1 MKRLV
6 RPALAIL
13 FLAAGLA
20 APARAQEPVMLRY
33 LNAPAPGE
41 PIRRSPTL
49 GLAVGGETHSAIM
62 DTGSTGV
69 VISATSIAGFES
81 LPPLGPGRVF
91 YSSSGRIMR
100 GVFVE
105 VPVTVVGAD
114 GTRLTTRPIR
124 VLAVTR
130 IDCARRARS
139 CRPIDM
145 PRRVSMLGIGFA
157 RGRADDA
164 ARNPFLNLPGMGA
177 RGEAAALARGYVVGR
192 EGVRVGITD
201 RDREGFSL
209 VKLRPDARTGDW
221 EAAPVCLALEGRT
234 PRACGTML
242 MDTGVTSMFLT
253 LPDAQTEGLENVGP
267 RGEPE
272 LGDGVSLAV
281 SPGEG
286 AQAPAYGFTVGDHA
300 NPVAPE
306 RVIMVRRP
314 PGRPAFVNTTVH
326 ALNAFDYLF
335 DDSRGEVGF
344 RMR

>member
-1 MKRLV
+1 MMRSTRSL
-6 RPALAIL
+6 LAFL
-13 FLAAGLA
+13 LLAAGLA
-20 APARAQEPVMLRY
+20 APARADEPVLLRY
-33 LNAPAPGE
+33 FNAPAAGE

-49 GLAVGGETHSAIM
+49 GIAVGGETHSAIM

-69 VISATSIAGFES
+69 VVSATSIAGFEN
-81 LPPLGPGRVF
+81 LQPLGRGQVF

-100 GVFVE
+100 GVYVE
-105 VPVTVVGAD
+105 VPVTIVGAN
-114 GTRLTTRPIR
+114 GARLTTRPIR

-157 RGRADDA
+157 RGKQDGA

-177 RGEAAALARGYVVGR
+177 RGEAGTLGRGYVVGR
-192 EGVRVGITD
+192 DGVRVGLSE
-201 RDREGFSL
+201 RDREGFSI
-209 VKLRPDARTGDW
+209 VKLRPDPATGDW
-221 EAAPVCLALEGRT
+221 EATPVCLSLEGRT
-234 PRACGTML
+234 PRACGTLL
-242 MDTGVTSMFLT
+242 MDTGVTTMFLT
-253 LPDAQTEGLENVGP
+253 LPNPQTDGLETLGP

-272 LGDGVSLAV
+272 VAAGVSLAV

-286 AQAPAYGFTVGDHA
+286 RDAPSYGFAVGDHA
-300 NPVAPE
+300 NPVTPE
-306 RVIMVRRP
+306 RVILVRR
-314 PGRPAFVNTTVH
+314 PGRPAFINTTVR

-335 DDSRGEVGF
+335 DDGRGEVGF